1 MVCSRNA
8 RLFNIQKLINVIH
21 HIYKK
26 KKKSHIIS
34 IDTREAYD
42 KIQYPLIKTFS
53 KLENFLNL
61 IKDIYIIFS
70 KHIYFKKL
78 SFFLLKIRKK

>member
-8 RLFNIQKLINVIH
+8 RLFNIQKLINVINVFT
-21 HIYKK
+21 K

-42 KIQYPLIKTFS
+42 KIQYPLIKTCS

-70 KHIYFKKL
+70 
-78 SFFLLKIRKK
+78 